1 MEGMKDE
8 HEAAL
13 KRDLAVI
20 RELLAIPSVEK
31 HETRFEGEVAL
42 VAPGSCLEEVSAV
55 IERYLSAAVKPPDQ
69 SLPPELEGSA
79 LVEAMGGVRGGQTL
93 YLKQVGGGISLYV
106 AFWPWGGGQRFTI
119 KIGVHVKST

>member
-1 MEGMKDE
+1 MQGMNDE

-13 KRDLAVI
+13 KRDLVLI
-20 RELLAIPSVEK
+20 RELLALPSVEK

-42 VAPGSCLEEVSAV
+42 VAPGSDLGEVCPV

-69 SLPPELEGSA
+69 SLPPELEDSP

-106 AFWPWGGGQRFTI
+106 ALWPWSGGQRVTI
-119 KIGVHVKST
+119 KIGVHVQAT